1 MEPTEE
7 NLRAWEDAHG
17 ARSRPEPVALPPV
30 VQLTLGDL
38 KKKRVLH
45 LRCGTGEATAALA
58 ELGAVAT
65 GVDPRPALLEK
76 GRERW
81 PKILWVDGDPQSL
94 PRQLRRGRFDLV
106 YSGEGVLDGLQD
118 LDGWAA
124 GIVSVLREHGELLV
138 FDDHP
143 VADCVDGLLRWRS
156 DYFRDPYDPDRLWR
170 IGQVVSAL
178 ARAGL
183 RVAALEEY
191 PGGTSRRRHD
201 RRIPATFLLYARRA
215 D

>member
-7 NLRAWEDAHG
+7 NLRAWEERHR
-17 ARSRPEPVALPPV
+17 ARAEPVELPPF
-30 VQLTLGDL
+30 VQRTLGDL
-38 KKKRVLH
+38 TGKKVLH
-45 LRCGTGEATAALA
+45 LLCGTGEATAALA
-58 ELGAVAT
+58 GLGAVAT
-65 GVDPRPALLEK
+65 GVDPRLVALEAA
-76 GRERW
+76 RERW

-94 PRQLRRGRFDLV
+94 PRQLRRGRFVLV
-106 YSGEGVLDGLQD
+106 YSGVGVVGGLGD
-118 LDGWAA
+118 LDGWAT
-124 GIVSVLREHGELLV
+124 GIAAALRAHGELLV

-156 DYFRDPYDPDRLWR
+156 DYFRDPADPDRLWR

-183 RVAALEEY
+183 HVEALEEY
-191 PGGTSRRRHD
+191 PGGTSRLRHD

-215 D
+215 A

>member
-7 NLRAWEDAHG
+7 NLRAWDDAHR
-17 ARSRPEPVALPPV
+17 ARAEPVELPTY
-30 VQLTLGDL
+30 VQRTLGHVEG
-38 KKKRVLH
+38 KRVLH
-45 LRCGTGEATAALA
+45 LLCGRGEATAALA

-65 GVDPRPALLEK
+65 GVDPRPAALEAA
-76 GRERW
+76 RERW

-106 YSGEGVLDGLQD
+106 YSGEGVLGGLDD
-118 LDGWAA
+118 LDGWAI
-124 GIVSVLREHGELLV
+124 GIAAALREHGELLV

-143 VADCVDGLLRWRS
+143 VADCVDGLLHWRS
-156 DYFRDPYDPDRLWR
+156 DYFRDPVDPDRLWR
-170 IGQVVSAL
+170 MGQVVSAL

-183 RVAALEEY
+183 HVEALEEY
-191 PGGTSRRRHD
+191 PGGTSRRGHD

-215 D
+215 A

>member
-7 NLRAWEDAHG
+7 NIRAWNEAHR
-17 ARSRPEPVALPPV
+17 ASAEPVALPPL
-30 VQLTLGDL
+30 VQRTLGDL
-38 KKKRVLH
+38 KGKRVLH
-45 LRCGTGEATAALA
+45 LLCGTGEATAALA

-65 GVDPRPALLEK
+65 GVDPRPAALETA
-76 GRERW
+76 REHW
-81 PKILWVDGDPQSL
+81 PKILWVDGDPQSP

-106 YSGEGVLDGLQD
+106 YSGEGVLGRLDD
-118 LDGWAA
+118 LDGWAL
-124 GIVSVLREHGELLV
+124 GIVAALQAHGELLV

-156 DYFRDPYDPDRLWR
+156 DYFRDPGDPDRLWR
-170 IGQVVSAL
+170 MGQVVSAL

-183 RVAALEEY
+183 QIEALEEY

-201 RRIPATFLLYARRA
+201 RRIPATFLLYARRTS
-215 D
+215 

>member
-7 NLRAWEDAHG
+7 NIRAWEQAHR
-17 ARSRPEPVALPPV
+17 ARNEPLALPPL
-30 VQLTLGDL
+30 VQRTLGDL
-38 KKKRVLH
+38 KGKRLLH
-45 LRCGTGEATAALA
+45 LLCGSGEATAALA

-65 GVDPRPALLEK
+65 GVDPRPAALDAA
-76 GRERW
+76 RERW

-106 YSGEGVLDGLQD
+106 YSGEGVLDGVAD
-118 LDGWAA
+118 LDGWAL
-124 GIVSVLREHGELLV
+124 GIAAALRGHGELLV

-143 VADCVDGLLRWRS
+143 VADCVDGLLRWRR
-156 DYFRDPYDPDRLWR
+156 DYFRDPDDPNRLWR
-170 IGQVVSAL
+170 TGQVVSAL

-183 RVAALEEY
+183 HVEALEEY
-191 PGGTSRRRHD
+191 PGGTSRRHHD
-201 RRIPATFLLYARRA
+201 RRIPASFLLYARRKT

>member
-7 NLRAWEDAHG
+7 NLRAWDAAHR
-17 ARSRPEPVALPPV
+17 ARAEPVELPTF
-30 VQLTLGDL
+30 VQRTLGDL
-38 KKKRVLH
+38 KGKRVLH
-45 LRCGTGEATAALA
+45 LLSGTGEATAAIA

-65 GVDPRPALLEK
+65 GVDPRLPSLEVA
-76 GRERW
+76 RERW

-106 YSGEGVLDGLQD
+106 YSGEGVLSGLGD

-124 GIVSVLREHGELLV
+124 GIAAALRAAGELLV

-156 DYFRDPYDPDRLWR
+156 DYFRDPADPDRLWR
-170 IGQVVSAL
+170 MGQIVSAL

-183 RVAALEEY
+183 HVQALEEY
-191 PGGTSRRRHD
+191 PGGTSRLRHD

-215 D
+215 G

>member
-1 MEPTEE
+1 MEPTDE
-7 NLRAWEDAHG
+7 NIRAWDDAHR
-17 ARSRPEPVALPPV
+17 ARAEPVELPAF
-30 VQLTLGDL
+30 VQRTLGDL
-38 KKKRVLH
+38 KGKRVLH
-45 LRCGTGEATAALA
+45 LLCGRGEATAALA

-65 GVDPRPALLEK
+65 GVDPQPAALEAA
-76 GRERW
+76 RERW
-81 PKILWVDGDPQSL
+81 PKILWVDGNPQSL

-106 YSGEGVLDGLQD
+106 YSGEGVLGGLND

-124 GIVSVLREHGELLV
+124 GIAAALRAAGELLV

-156 DYFRDPYDPDRLWR
+156 DYFRDPADPDRLWR

-183 RVAALEEY
+183 HVKALEEY
-191 PGGTSRRRHD
+191 PGGTSRLRHD

-215 D
+215 G

>member
-7 NLRAWEDAHG
+7 NIRAWDEAHRH
-17 ARSRPEPVALPPV
+17 AEPAALPSLV
-30 VQLTLGDL
+30 RHALGDL
-38 KKKRVLH
+38 TKKRVLH
-45 LRCGTGEATAALA
+45 LLCGTGSATAALA

-65 GVDPRPALLEK
+65 GVDPRADALEK
-76 GRERW
+76 ARERW

-106 YSGEGVLDGLQD
+106 YSGEGVLAELND

-124 GIVSVLREHGELLV
+124 GVAAALQPHGELLV

-143 VADCVDGLLRWRS
+143 VADCVDGLLRWRT
-156 DYFRDPYDPDRLWR
+156 DYFRDPAGPDGLWR
-170 IGQVVSAL
+170 IGQVLSSV

-183 RVAALEEY
+183 RVEAFEEY

-201 RRIPATFLLYARRA
+201 RRIPATFLLYARKA
-215 D
+215 AK